1 LVDAGGARDTAL
13 ARAFNWI
20 VGNYVDSTLMHLR
33 RELDRQDGT
42 ECLLQL
48 LLDMLDHPTVVTR
61 TRFVASW
68 PANTRDWLA
77 DETFSKY
84 AGSSSAGHIDP
95 AMIRADLTRLE
106 EAEALRVHAERTRA
120 HRTPEQGID
129 DRGMT
134 FEELHRALV
143 TVREVVGKYREVLGV
158 EGEHGDAG
166 CSAPSST
173 SRSRSRRL
181 TSSLGRSSR

>member
-1 LVDAGGARDTAL
+1 
-13 ARAFNWI
+13 
-20 VGNYVDSTLMHLR
+20 MHLR

-61 TRFVASW
+61 IRFVASW

-77 DETFSKY
+77 DEKFSKY
-84 AGSSSAGHIDP
+84 AGSSLAGHIDP

-120 HRTPEQGID
+120 HRTPEQSID

-134 FEELHRALV
+134 FEELYRALV

-158 EGEHGDAG
+158 RRCPARACGGPGSARHRPPRRRRAPDAPASHRRVG
-166 CSAPSST
+166 AAPTYVT
-173 SRSRSRRL
+173 SRER
-181 TSSLGRSSR
+181 GGD